1 MNKQAIRKIVALV
14 VIVLGSANLFGWSAE
29 GHETVADIA
38 QQLLTAS
45 GQFAPVQAILGSLTL
60 AQISVCPDELRA
72 FQTSGT
78 AMDAA
83 CTSVFTTP
91 NPPTGTS
98 GWHFIDI
105 PVSLTSPTHSDV
117 VTACGTGCNVS
128 EIPIW
133 EAILAD
139 TTQTKAERLQALS
152 FVVHFIG
159 DIHQPLHS
167 ATRGTDAGGNAE
179 NVKIDGGTTSLHH
192 AWDFNLVNDIN
203 SDPAALASALSA
215 EIASAQGEAQTTPEA
230 WAIQAWSFAKNI
242 AYAGIPTSTTTTTT
256 LSTTYIA
263 NAEPVVRQQLARGG
277 VRLAQALA
285 AALSP
290 SGNPTPTPT
299 PTPNPSPTPT
309 PTPVPT
315 PTPGGTQLLGNPG
328 FEAGKTN
335 PSPWVL
341 TSTHSPL
348 SIINSSASEPPHGGT
363 FDAWMLGWGTT
374 TTDTVLQTVAIPST
388 VTSAT
393 LSFWL
398 HVDTAETST
407 TSQFDTLKVEV
418 RNTSGTVLQT
428 LDTFSNLNHATGYAQ
443 HSYNLNAYIGKS
455 VQIFFT
461 ASEDFELQTS
471 FVLDDVAL
479 TTH

>member
-1 MNKQAIRKIVALV
+1 MKIQKFRRLIALV

-29 GHETVADIA
+29 GHEAVADIA
-38 QQLLTAS
+38 QNLLTAS

-72 FQTSGT
+72 FQTDGT

-105 PVSLTSPTHSDV
+105 PVSLTSPTHADV
-117 VTACGTGCNVS
+117 VTACGSACVVT
-128 EIPIW
+128 EITAW
-133 EAILAD
+133 ENILAD

-167 ATRGTDAGGNAE
+167 ATRGSDAGGNAE

-192 AWDFNLVNDIN
+192 AWDANLVSDIN
-203 SDPAALASALSA
+203 ADPASLASALSP
-215 EIASAQGEAQTTPEA
+215 EIAAAQAEAQTTPEA
-230 WAIQAWSFAKNI
+230 WSIQSWTFAKNV
-242 AYAGIPTSTTTTTT
+242 AYAGIPTSTTVTTT

-263 NAEPVVRQQLARGG
+263 NAEPVVRQQLARAG

-285 AALSP
+285 TALSP
-290 SGNPTPTPT
+290 GGGTPTPT
-299 PTPNPSPTPT
+299 PTPNPSPT

-328 FEAGKTN
+328 FEAGKAN
-335 PSPWVL
+335 PSPWTL

-348 SIINSSASEPPHGGT
+348 SIINSSASEPPHAGT

-388 VTSAT
+388 ATSAT
-393 LSFWL
+393 LTFWL

-443 HSYNLNAYIGKS
+443 HTYNLNAYIGKT

-471 FVLDDVAL
+471 FVLDDTSL
-479 TTH
+479 LIH

>member
-1 MNKQAIRKIVALV
+1 MKKKGVRRIIALV

-38 QQLLTAS
+38 QNLLTAS

-72 FQTSGT
+72 FQTDGT

-117 VTACGTGCNVS
+117 VTACGSACVVT
-128 EIPIW
+128 EITAW
-133 EAILAD
+133 ENILAD
-139 TTQTKAERLQALS
+139 TTQSKAERLQALS
-152 FVVHFIG
+152 FVTHFIG

-167 ATRGTDAGGNAE
+167 ATRGSDAGGNAE

-192 AWDFNLVNDIN
+192 AWDANLVSDIN
-203 SDPAALASALSA
+203 SNPATLASNLSP
-215 EIASAQGEAQTTPEA
+215 EIAAAQAEAQTTPEA
-230 WAIQAWSFAKNI
+230 WAIQAWGFAKNV

-256 LSTTYIA
+256 LSATYIA
-263 NAEPVVRQQLARGG
+263 NAEPVVRQQLARAG

-285 AALSP
+285 TAF
-290 SGNPTPTPT
+290 GGGTTPTPTPT
-299 PTPNPSPTPT
+299 PTPSPS
-309 PTPVPT
+309 PT

-335 PSPWVL
+335 ASPWVL
-341 TSTHSPL
+341 TSTHTPL
-348 SIINSSASEPPHGGT
+348 SIINNSASEPPHGGT

-388 VTSAT
+388 ATSAT
-393 LSFWL
+393 LTFWL

-407 TSQFDTLKVEV
+407 TSQFDTMKVEV

-428 LDTFSNLNHATGYAQ
+428 LDTFSNLNHATGYQQ
-443 HSYNLNAYIGKS
+443 HSYNLNAYIGKT

-461 ASEDFELQTS
+461 AAEDFELQTS